1 VVVVVRLGLV
11 RRAAEIRVKVIPVG
25 ALLNGHEMRSL
36 GMLVRRSVV
45 LMLVLMF
52 VRVRMGV
59 IVRMRMHQIA
69 VLMRVFVCVLMS
81 MHMAMLLRMVVIVRH
96 DQPSLAV
103 S

>member
-45 LMLVLMF
+45 LMLVLM
-52 VRVRMGV
+52 
-59 IVRMRMHQIA
+59 
-69 VLMRVFVCVLMS
+69 S